1 MIKEPIIQF
10 VYIYFPWIIL
20 VNQVSWLAIMKKTF
34 EQTFKDN
41 ATAHAPLFLKWF
53 QLKSKW
59 SIVSLAANKK
69 NQVKINTMW
78 HTID

>member
-1 MIKEPIIQF
+1 
-10 VYIYFPWIIL
+10 
-20 VNQVSWLAIMKKTF
+20 MKKTF

-78 HTID
+78 HTMY